1 MSRIKDMLFDIEEM
15 ILEGLDEVEIARE
28 LDLPIDMVQEV
39 YDQFT
44 EYDTHS
50 GWRVT
55 S

>member
-1 MSRIKDMLFDIEEM
+1 MKDILFDIEKM

-28 LDLPIDMVQEV
+28 LDLPVDMVQEV
-39 YDQFT
+39 HDQFT
-44 EYDTHS
+44 EYDTHP

>member
-1 MSRIKDMLFDIEEM
+1 MSRMKDILFDIEEM

-28 LDLPIDMVQEV
+28 LDLPIAMVQEV
-39 YDQFT
+39 YDQLT

>member
-1 MSRIKDMLFDIEEM
+1 MSRMKDILFDIEEM

-28 LDLPIDMVQEV
+28 LDLPVVMVQEL

-44 EYDTHS
+44 EYDTHT